1 MLHILVITYVIYEQ
15 LDRIESPK
23 IKNEMYKML
32 TAAVLPDSAM
42 QGDIITQDY
51 IQKMAP
57 HSTTEVKLPEIR

>member
-51 IQKMAP
+51 I
-57 HSTTEVKLPEIR
+57 